1 MWSVILTLI
10 GLATLPAS
18 AAELELKWPLACTP
32 GQDCWAVRFPDL
44 DPGPGVRDW
53 MCGTQTYDGH
63 DGTDIAIPD
72 LAAMRRGV
80 PVLAAAPGVVRA
92 VRDGMDDVRVDAIDP
107 SRVAG
112 RECGNGVLIEHGNG
126 SETQYCHLR
135 QGSIRVRPG
144 DRVEAGTPLGL
155 VGLSGNTNF
164 PHLEVIVRH
173 QGQTVD
179 PFRGLGA
186 APGCGPGPAPLW
198 SPEARAAISYE
209 PVYVTKIGIA
219 SDRPDWLVVQEGGL
233 AETELP
239 ATIPALVLWVE
250 GYGLQADDLIRFA
263 IVGPTG
269 ASVFA
274 AEARAEAAKARFFR
288 FAGRRPPPEG
298 FAAGRYLGRIELY
311 RHGTRAA
318 LREISFVLR

>member
-1 MWSVILTLI
+1 MWYVVLSLI
-10 GLATLPAS
+10 ALATPQ
-18 AAELELKWPLACTP
+18 AAAAAPELHWPLACTP
-32 GQDCWAVRFPDL
+32 GRGCWAVRFPDL

-53 MCGTQTYDGH
+53 MCGTHTYDGH

-80 PVLAAAPGVVRA
+80 PVLAAASGVVRA

-107 SRVAG
+107 SRIAG
-112 RECGNGVLIEHGNG
+112 RECGNGVLIEHGDG
-126 SETQYCHLR
+126 FETQYCHLR

-164 PHLEVIVRH
+164 PHLEVIVRQ
-173 QGQTVD
+173 QGQTID
-179 PFRGLGA
+179 PLRGLGA
-186 APGCGPGPAPLW
+186 APDCGPGTAPLW

-209 PVYVTKIGIA
+209 PVYLTKIGIA

-233 AETELP
+233 AATELP
-239 ATIPALVLWVE
+239 PSIPALVLWVE
-250 GYGLQADDLIRFA
+250 GYGLQADDRIRFE
-263 IVGPTG
+263 IVGPAG
-269 ASVFA
+269 ASVFS
-274 AEARAEAAKARFFR
+274 AEARAETAKARFFR

-298 FAAGRYLGRIELY
+298 FAPGRYLGRIELY
-311 RHGTRAA
+311 RNGARAA
-318 LREISFVLR
+318 SREIAFLLR